1 MQFDD
6 MINGLSHS
14 LENRLQNG
22 LQHSL
27 QNQIQNS
34 LQNSLGAKFNPET
47 HRLHHSL
54 QSSLQSANL
63 QQVLHPH
70 HHGTVHS
77 TIPSTSIPNH
87 LSQSLVPP
95 PSSLPMPLPPGG
107 VSQILPTLPHHP
119 EPVSTHPVAQSAQSI
134 ASNQPIGGSG
144 QSPVSVAAAVQSG
157 VQKIASANQMPE
169 VQDNS
174 NQIGL
179 PCQDCGKVFKAKRN
193 LDQHRNDFWNLK
205 SKFSVKNFS
214 PNFSKVFSDEHMI
227 HHVMWAVMFVEN
239 YLHFVIHFE
248 NMSPGG
254 IPVFLTYLVRFAHG
268 NFSKNVSSVYY
279 VLFIT

>member
-1 MQFDD
+1 MLHFQIVRMCAIGPDPKVLYQNAMQTSELHQTLFWTKNRTARRSESLSPFYSCKIPLFAGALNFLFSRMQFDD

-70 HHGTVHS
+70 HHGAVHS

-193 LDQHRNDFWNLK
+193 LDQHRNDF
-205 SKFSVKNFS
+205 
-214 PNFSKVFSDEHMI
+214 
-227 HHVMWAVMFVEN
+227 
-239 YLHFVIHFE
+239 
-248 NMSPGG
+248 
-254 IPVFLTYLVRFAHG
+254 
-268 NFSKNVSSVYY
+268 
-279 VLFIT
+279 

>member
-87 LSQSLVPP
+87 LSQSLVPQP
-95 PSSLPMPLPPGG
+95 PSSLQMPLPPGG

-119 EPVSTHPVAQSAQSI
+119 EPAHLSVAQSAQSI

-144 QSPVSVAAAVQSG
+144 QSTVSVAAAVQSG

-193 LDQHRNDFWNLK
+193 LDQHRNDF
-205 SKFSVKNFS
+205 
-214 PNFSKVFSDEHMI
+214 
-227 HHVMWAVMFVEN
+227 
-239 YLHFVIHFE
+239 
-248 NMSPGG
+248 
-254 IPVFLTYLVRFAHG
+254 
-268 NFSKNVSSVYY
+268 
-279 VLFIT
+279 

>member
-70 HHGTVHS
+70 HHGAVHS

-193 LDQHRNDFWNLK
+193 LDQHRNDF
-205 SKFSVKNFS
+205 
-214 PNFSKVFSDEHMI
+214 
-227 HHVMWAVMFVEN
+227 
-239 YLHFVIHFE
+239 
-248 NMSPGG
+248 
-254 IPVFLTYLVRFAHG
+254 
-268 NFSKNVSSVYY
+268 
-279 VLFIT
+279 

>member
-119 EPVSTHPVAQSAQSI
+119 EPVSTHPAAQSSSTSQV
-134 ASNQPIGGSG
+134 ASSQAIGSG
-144 QSPVSVAAAVQSG
+144 QSPVIQSG
-157 VQKIASANQMPE
+157 VQKIASANQMSE

-193 LDQHRNDFWNLK
+193 LDQHRSDFR
-205 SKFSVKNFS
+205 KFIKF
-214 PNFSKVFSDEHMI
+214 
-227 HHVMWAVMFVEN
+227 
-239 YLHFVIHFE
+239 
-248 NMSPGG
+248 
-254 IPVFLTYLVRFAHG
+254 
-268 NFSKNVSSVYY
+268 
-279 VLFIT
+279 

>member
-1 MQFDD
+1 

-70 HHGTVHS
+70 HHGAVHS

-157 VQKIASANQMPE
+157 VQKIVSANQMPE

-193 LDQHRNDFWNLK
+193 LDQHRNDF
-205 SKFSVKNFS
+205 
-214 PNFSKVFSDEHMI
+214 
-227 HHVMWAVMFVEN
+227 
-239 YLHFVIHFE
+239 
-248 NMSPGG
+248 
-254 IPVFLTYLVRFAHG
+254 
-268 NFSKNVSSVYY
+268 
-279 VLFIT
+279 

>member
-95 PSSLPMPLPPGG
+95 PPSSLPMPLPPGG

-119 EPVSTHPVAQSAQSI
+119 EPVVSTHPVAQSAQAT

-144 QSPVSVAAAVQSG
+144 QSPVSVAAVVQSG
-157 VQKIASANQMPE
+157 VQKIASANQMSE

-193 LDQHRNDFWNLK
+193 LDQHRNELLK
-205 SKFSVKNFS
+205 FEIKIFGGKF
-214 PNFSKVFSDEHMI
+214 
-227 HHVMWAVMFVEN
+227 
-239 YLHFVIHFE
+239 
-248 NMSPGG
+248 
-254 IPVFLTYLVRFAHG
+254 LVR
-268 NFSKNVSSVYY
+268 NFQ
-279 VLFIT
+279 